1 MITDDFIDPEHTGRD
16 RELLR
21 TFYEACHADGGTAD
35 EITLRGIRAVLA
47 FAQADRPAAAAPAAP
62 AAGQR
67 QALSPAKA
75 MLKAFAAD
83 KYGIWL
89 RGDPSRIAAAIR
101 ALANHAG
108 SSKHWHADD
117 LRTIAA
123 ELEGADG

>member
-1 MITDDFIDPEHTGRD
+1 MSECLPDLPRYLRQQGGEWQGADHPDGPWRPIPAPVAGLPWPTDP
-16 RELLR
+16 
-21 TFYEACHADGGTAD
+21 
-35 EITLRGIRAVLA
+35 
-47 FAQADRPAAAAPAAP
+47 P

-75 MLKAFAAD
+75 MLQAFAAD

-108 SSKHWHADD
+108 PSKHWHADD